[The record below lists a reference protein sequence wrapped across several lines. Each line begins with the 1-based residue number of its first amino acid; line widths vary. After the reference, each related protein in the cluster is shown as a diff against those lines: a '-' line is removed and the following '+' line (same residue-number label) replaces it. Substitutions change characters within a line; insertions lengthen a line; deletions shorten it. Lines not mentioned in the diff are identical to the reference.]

1 MMQESSRSRYS
12 EAVLQKLLHQG
23 TIVLDVAISD
33 EVAKEIIAKL
43 LFLGSR
49 FGHFPIRLLINSPG
63 GFVTPGMAIV
73 DTIRGLGNLVQTC
86 CMGEACAMA
95 AIILAS
101 GSPGRRSAIR
111 NAKMGFRKPEQ
122 PSLKTKEQSLEI
134 TQLLIQRTLQLTRIS
149 EAVLRDLMA
158 SGEELQPTRALELG
172 IIDHMVEQCIPALN

>member
-23 TIVLDVAISD
+23 TIILDVAISD

-95 AIILAS
+95 AIIPAS
-101 GSPGRRSAIR
+101 GPPGRGSAIR
-111 NAKMGFRKPEQ
+111 NAKMGFRKPE

-134 TQLLIQRTLQLTRIS
+134 TQLLIQTTLQVSRIS

-158 SGEELQPTRALELG
+158 SGEELQLTRALELG
-172 IIDHMVEQCIPALN
+172 IIDHIVEQCIPALN